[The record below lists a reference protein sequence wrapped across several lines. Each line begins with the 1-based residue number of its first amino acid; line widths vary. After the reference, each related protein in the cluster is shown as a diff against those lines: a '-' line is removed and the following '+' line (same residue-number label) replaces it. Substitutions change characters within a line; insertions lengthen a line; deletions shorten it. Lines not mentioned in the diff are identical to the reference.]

1 MKSYSN
7 YLKIEKVSCLILFA
21 VLISIIPV
29 FSQPEFSL
37 FNYWEYQP
45 DHQNVLYK
53 SLTDIGLSQLTEREQ
68 AISSLKN
75 KVDWEKRQEEVRDK
89 LKTIIGDFPDKT
101 PLNPKVTGILKGD
114 GFRVE
119 KVIYESQPGLYITA
133 ALFIPDGLEKK
144 APAILYCSGHTWDS
158 FRSETYQHASI
169 NLVKKGFVVLAFDPI
184 GQGERLLYLD
194 KKGKKSIYDT
204 PTKEHSYVGGQCF
217 ISGRSL
223 AKYMI
228 WDGIR
233 SIDYLISRVEVDPNR
248 IGITGRSGG
257 GTQSVYISAFD
268 DRILASAPECYVT
281 NFEYLLK
288 SIGPQDAEQNLPY
301 FIKNNLDFADFLEV
315 RAPKP
320 TLIISTLN
328 DFFSIQGARDTYYE
342 VQKAY
347 EAFDNLNN
355 IQMSEDV
362 AEHKSTL
369 KNREAMYTFFQQHLD
384 NPGDPKDIDVLLF
397 DKKDLNVTQTG
408 QIMTE
413 LNGETIFSLNQKESI
428 KIIDNSIKHQDSLS
442 SEPNDLIDVVKQL
455 TGYEDKTID
464 DNYIFSGT
472 VTYNNFTVEKYL
484 INGENQRLIPLI
496 AMIPDSLNLKK
507 GVLLINPEGKT
518 EEIKSG
524 LPEFLASKGY
534 YVIMPDL
541 TGAGELASESSKG
554 DSYISHS
561 SYNKWYAGILTGK
574 SIIGLR
580 MEDISRVCDF
590 AINQYKIEKG
600 DLYGISRDVFTSDLL
615 HAGFVT
621 GSFSKIA
628 LINPLISYKTM
639 VLNKDYNP
647 LLIQSSVAGVIAHY
661 DLPDLVS
668 GFAPSKILLINV
680 RDQLGKMIDN
690 TSMNSD
696 INKML
701 EGYKMKNV
709 DRNIELRSW
718 NGESH
723 DIIFDKW
730 LE

>member
-1 MKSYSN
+1 
-7 YLKIEKVSCLILFA
+7 
-21 VLISIIPV
+21 
-29 FSQPEFSL
+29 
-37 FNYWEYQP
+37 
-45 DHQNVLYK
+45 LYK
-53 SLTDIGLSQLTEREQ
+53 SLTDIALDQLKEREQ
-68 AISSLKN
+68 TIALLKD
-75 KVDWEKRQEEVRDK
+75 KVDWEKRQEEVSNK
-89 LKTIIGDFPDKT
+89 LKVIIGDFPEKT

-158 FRSETYQHASI
+158 FRSETYQYACI

-217 ISGRSL
+217 ISGQSL

-281 NFEYLLK
+281 NFKHLLK

-301 FIKNNLDFADFLEV
+301 FIKNNLNFADFLEV

-328 DFFSIQGARDTYYE
+328 DFFSIQGARDTYSE
-342 VQKAY
+342 VQNAYKAY
-347 EAFDNLNN
+347 DKLNN

-369 KNREAMYTFFQQHLD
+369 KNREAMYAFFQQHLD
-384 NPGDPKDIDVLLF
+384 NPGDPKDIEVTIF
-397 DKKDLNVTQTG
+397 SKKDLNVTQSG
-408 QIMTE
+408 QVLTE

-428 KIIDNSIKHQDSLS
+428 KIIENRIEHQDSLS
-442 SEPNDLIDVVKQL
+442 LEPDDLIDAVKHL
-455 TGYEDKTID
+455 TGYEDQAID

-472 VTYNNFTVEKYL
+472 LTHNNFTVEKYL
-484 INGENQRLIPLI
+484 ICGPNQRLIPLI
-496 AMIPDSLNLKK
+496 SMIPDSINLKK
-507 GVLLINPEGKT
+507 GILLFNPEGKAK
-518 EEIKSG
+518 EIKSG

-541 TGAGELASESSKG
+541 TGAGELATESSKG

-574 SIIGLR
+574 SIVGLR
-580 MEDISRVCDF
+580 MEDIARVSAF
-590 AINQYKIEKG
+590 TAKQYKIEKG
-600 DLYGISRDVFTSDLL
+600 DLYGIARDVFTSDLL
-615 HAGFVT
+615 HASIANGT
-621 GSFSKIA
+621 FSKVA
-628 LINPLISYKTM
+628 LINPLISYKTL
-639 VLNKDYNP
+639 VLNKDYDP
-647 LLIQSSVAGVIAHY
+647 ILIQSSIAGVIEHY

-668 GFAPSKILLINV
+668 GLAPSKILLINI
-680 RDQLGKMIDN
+680 RDQMGGIVNN
-690 TSMNSD
+690 TSTNSD
-696 INKML
+696 INLML
-701 EGYKMKNV
+701 EGYKGKNAEE
-709 DRNIELRSW
+709 NIEIRSW
-718 NGESH
+718 NSESPE
-723 DIIFDKW
+723 IIFDKW